1 MNIALFVIAITV
13 LVIATYTDIKD
24 GTVPNVVV
32 LPAICLG
39 LILQLFHLSFWD
51 YVIRLVLIFAT
62 FYFYE
67 GFIGGGDA
75 KLFMMLIITQGP
87 YKALAT
93 LGLASLMIVAYTIYK
108 NPKNALEDIKAQILA
123 LLTKTTSSF
132 KNQGETIKLSP
143 LMLAGYLITLL
154 IFGI

>member
-93 LGLASLMIVAYTIYK
+93 LGLASLMIVGYTIYK

-132 KNQGETIKLSP
+132 KNQGGTIKLSP

>member
-67 GFIGGGDA
+67 GFVGGGDA

>member
-93 LGLASLMIVAYTIYK
+93 LGLASLMQHRV
-108 NPKNALEDIKAQILA
+108 PH
-123 LLTKTTSSF
+123 LLPPF
-132 KNQGETIKLSP
+132 RFLRQ
-143 LMLAGYLITLL
+143 
-154 IFGI
+154 